1 MESINFDNVLQDIIN
16 NLVESL
22 IPISLLKLLPLLKV
36 LPTSI
41 PTYSSKN

>member
-22 IPISLLKLLPLLKV
+22 IPRVNNTEESVKLRYRSVNMSP
-36 LPTSI
+36 
-41 PTYSSKN
+41 